1 MKREMLKS
9 KIHRAAV
16 TQTRLEYEGSITV
29 DRALC
34 RKADL
39 REFEKVD
46 VYNCSTGARFTTYV
60 ICGRKGGI
68 CINGAAAR
76 LAAVGDKVII
86 ASYAAYAEA
95 ELAGH
100 VPIVVKC

>member
-9 KIHRAAV
+9 KIHRATV

-39 REFEKVD
+39 LEFEKVD
-46 VYNCSTGARFTTYV
+46 VYNCNTGARFTTYV
-60 ICGRKGGI
+60 IFGKKGDI

-86 ASYAAYAEA
+86 ASYATYKES
-95 ELAGH
+95 ELNGYK
-100 VPIVVKC
+100 PIVLKC

>member
-9 KIHRAAV
+9 KIHRATV

-29 DRALC
+29 DQALC

-39 REFEKVD
+39 LEFEKVD
-46 VYNCSTGARFTTYV
+46 VYNCNTGARFTTYV
-60 ICGRKGGI
+60 IFGKKGDI

-86 ASYAAYAEA
+86 ASYAT
-95 ELAGH
+95 
-100 VPIVVKC
+100 